1 MGSTI
6 HDFNT
11 FSEVTRRFRTEYM
24 THREDVTSASIVW
37 RSGCPRST
45 RRECRRRR
53 ASAARAVTFWA
64 RTHRTKHAECLTPSL
79 RTRARPKRAR
89 SSVSDESALGPL
101 RAWAA
106 GRCHTTVRSRE
117 VAFANGWKRSARPS
131 GTSAADGSSRSWSG
145 GARGRLDAAQSAS
158 AGVAG
163 CKVWQCGGLRPLRH
177 RRLLESDLDLASEP
191 TSTCDV
197 RVNAGPRGDRRGHVR
212 PLEPSTRTRA
222 RARQLYR
229 FAGAADLAKL
239 STLAPF

>member
-1 MGSTI
+1 MDVGDENRSGRDHSVGLQCMGSTI

-106 GRCHTTVRSRE
+106 GRCHTTVWSRE
-117 VAFANGWKRSARPS
+117 VVFTNSWKGSARSS
-131 GTSAADGSSRSWSG
+131 GTSATAGTSGGWSG

-158 AGVAG
+158 RGVAG
-163 CKVWQCGGLRPLRH
+163 GKVWQWMVKSSMIRAGE
-177 RRLLESDLDLASEP
+177 RRQ
-191 TSTCDV
+191 
-197 RVNAGPRGDRRGHVR
+197 R
-212 PLEPSTRTRA
+212 
-222 RARQLYR
+222 
-229 FAGAADLAKL
+229 
-239 STLAPF
+239 

>member
-1 MGSTI
+1 MGSAI
-6 HDFNT
+6 HDSNT

-24 THREDVTSASIVW
+24 THRRGVTSASHVW

-106 GRCHTTVRSRE
+106 GRCHTTVWSRE
-117 VAFANGWKRSARPS
+117 VVFTNSWKGSARSS
-131 GTSAADGSSRSWSG
+131 GTSATAGTSGGWSG

-158 AGVAG
+158 RGVAG
-163 CKVWQCGGLRPLRH
+163 GKVWQCGGGGSSPRRRVVRPHRAHRSSRAPNRPPKKRH
-177 RRLLESDLDLASEP
+177 RILFTPHRHSRSARPSP
-191 TSTCDV
+191 
-197 RVNAGPRGDRRGHVR
+197 RPAGPGTATPRGRRG
-212 PLEPSTRTRA
+212 A
-222 RARQLYR
+222 RRC
-229 FAGAADLAKL
+229 G
-239 STLAPF
+239 

>member
-1 MGSTI
+1 MLGLVAVDVGDENRSGRDHSVGLQCMGSAI

-24 THREDVTSASIVW
+24 THRRGVTSASHVW

-106 GRCHTTVRSRE
+106 GRCHTTVWSRE
-117 VAFANGWKRSARPS
+117 VAFTNSRKGSARPS
-131 GTSAADGSSRSWSG
+131 GTSAADGSGWG
-145 GARGRLDAAQSAS
+145 WG
-158 AGVAG
+158 
-163 CKVWQCGGLRPLRH
+163 
-177 RRLLESDLDLASEP
+177 
-191 TSTCDV
+191 
-197 RVNAGPRGDRRGHVR
+197 
-212 PLEPSTRTRA
+212 RA
-222 RARQLYR
+222 RARR
-229 FAGAADLAKL
+229 RG
-239 STLAPF
+239 PER

>member
-1 MGSTI
+1 MDVGDENRSGRDHSVGLQCMGSTI

-24 THREDVTSASIVW
+24 THRRDVTSASHVW

-106 GRCHTTVRSRE
+106 GRCHTTVWSRE
-117 VAFANGWKRSARPS
+117 VVFTNSWKGSARSS
-131 GTSAADGSSRSWSG
+131 GTSATAGTSGGWSG

-158 AGVAG
+158 RGVAG
-163 CKVWQCGGLRPLRH
+163 GKVFVWQGPVGVAVPQ
-177 RRLLESDLDLASEP
+177 ELA
-191 TSTCDV
+191 
-197 RVNAGPRGDRRGHVR
+197 
-212 PLEPSTRTRA
+212 
-222 RARQLYR
+222 
-229 FAGAADLAKL
+229 
-239 STLAPF
+239 